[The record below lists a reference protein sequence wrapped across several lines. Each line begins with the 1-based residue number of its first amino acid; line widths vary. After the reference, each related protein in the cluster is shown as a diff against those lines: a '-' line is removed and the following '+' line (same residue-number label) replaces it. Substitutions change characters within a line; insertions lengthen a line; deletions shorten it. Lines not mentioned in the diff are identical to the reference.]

1 MGFIRDFFVRGSDS
15 PEPIDPLQRAKDA
28 CDALNEAIAG
38 LPPEL
43 KHIRPWVRN
52 GDARYRRRSKVMLGY
67 WSPHP
72 DLQMVIIHGDDKPGM
87 PDY

>member
-1 MGFIRDFFVRGSDS
+1 MWNPFKKNQVEET
-15 PEPIDPLQRAKDA
+15 PLDPLERAKLA
-28 CDALNEAIAG
+28 CDELNAAIAA

-43 KHIRPWVRN
+43 KHIRAWVRQ

-87 PDY
+87 EN